1 MIDKDTYDAYAKTI
15 DANSELVRLA
25 VLDIARLLDGLSGA
39 EMRGAM
45 RAAYLAVVAKYGR
58 FAAAVACEFYE
69 AQRRLAS
76 PAQPFEPAM
85 AEPTISAL
93 LEYDVAQAL
102 LASDDVGKAIESLSR
117 TSVQRVNQYA
127 DETMHANAA
136 RDPARPKWALV
147 PHAGA
152 CDWCRML
159 GSRGFAYASE
169 RTAAASRHPSCRCR
183 PVVDFDAAN
192 PSLAGYDPEKLYG
205 EYREKHPEWSA
216 RTGGSSG
223 KAGKKGRK
231 GGASGLGSYMEI
243 VGHLE
248 AATSMADL
256 KARAATATEAALAI
270 GIERGSSQWN
280 GLLARVSQLK
290 KTL

>member
-1 MIDKDTYDAYAKTI
+1 MIDKDTYDAYAKAI

-69 AQRRLAS
+69 AQRRGAS
-76 PAQPFEPAM
+76 PPQPFEPAM
-85 AEPTISAL
+85 AEPSISAL

-127 DETMHANAA
+127 DETIHANAA

-169 RTAAASRHPSCRCR
+169 RTAAGPWWTSTR
-183 PVVDFDAAN
+183 PTRRLRATTPRSSTAN
-192 PSLAGYDPEKLYG
+192 TGKSIRNGRPARADRLKRPARRAGRAKF
-205 EYREKHPEWSA
+205 R
-216 RTGGSSG
+216 GS
-223 KAGKKGRK
+223 
-231 GGASGLGSYMEI
+231 
-243 VGHLE
+243 E
-248 AATSMADL
+248 ATWKSSATS
-256 KARAATATEAALAI
+256 KPPRRWRI
-270 GIERGSSQWN
+270 
-280 GLLARVSQLK
+280 
-290 KTL
+290 

>member
-1 MIDKDTYDAYAKTI
+1 MIDKGIYDAYAKAI

-39 EMRGAM
+39 EMRSAM

-58 FAAAVACEFYE
+58 FAAAVACKFYE
-69 AQRRLAS
+69 AQRRGAS
-76 PAQPFEPAM
+76 PPQPFEPAM
-85 AEPTISAL
+85 AEPSISAL

-127 DETMHANAA
+127 DETIHANAA

-159 GSRGFAYASE
+159 GSRGFAYA
-169 RTAAASRHPSCRCR
+169 
-183 PVVDFDAAN
+183 VVDFDAAN
-192 PSLAGYDPEKLYG
+192 PALAGYDPKKLYG
-205 EYREKHPEWSA
+205 EYQEKHPEWSA
-216 RTGGSSG
+216 RTGGPSG

-231 GGASGLGSYMEI
+231 GEISGLGSYGEI

-256 KARAATATEAALAI
+256 EARAATATEAALAI

-280 GLLARVSQLK
+280 GLIARANQLK